1 MRGGADQAEELCTYG
16 RVPPLLQGVLLAVL
30 LLAASALP
38 LRAAGL
44 SGSYEGIGAGAGM
57 SLVLNETGDRIEGAF
72 RPREGLEYRLSG
84 ERSAKGAEGSL
95 VIGGKA
101 SAAFFHL
108 EKRPLG
114 VQFLFIPSNAK
125 GLPDIASAREYS
137 FLNEDARKASSP
149 DYRPAPQGPVDVVR
163 FVDHYTEWSPRD
175 VARQYAALPD
185 DMRALILLYDYA
197 SVDVIWR
204 ICRSGPPNDV
214 FPQAALDELLDR
226 QIADCREIL
235 RLAKKVREEKHFG
248 EFLRRAKFEM
258 QLVRSTVQCARGRM
272 PQAHCADVSAIG
284 GPLILRW
291 QDATVLLGGAARGEA
306 AVSAPPADLPS
317 DLPPDTSVAAGEVV
331 GHAPLPLSRPS
342 LSEIEV
348 SGSVPPADRPD
359 NTGPAHDREAE
370 TPGAEMRTSLSAPLP
385 LARPRR

>member
-1 MRGGADQAEELCTYG
+1 MRGGADQAGEWFSQG
-16 RVPPLLQGVLLAVL
+16 RVPPFLQGVLLAVL

-38 LRAAGL
+38 LSAAGL

-57 SLVLNETGDRIEGAF
+57 SLVLNERGERIEGAF

-95 VIGGKA
+95 IIGGKA

-149 DYRPAPQGPVDVVR
+149 DYRPAPQAPVDVVR
-163 FVDHYTEWSPRD
+163 FVDRYTEWSPRD

-226 QIADCREIL
+226 QTADCREIL
-235 RLAKKVREEKHFG
+235 RLVKDVQDKKHFG

-272 PQAHCADVSAIG
+272 PQARCADVSAIG

-306 AVSAPPADLPS
+306 AVSAPPADLPPDMS
-317 DLPPDTSVAAGEVV
+317 ADTSAGTEEVR
-331 GHAPLPLSRPS
+331 GQAPVPLSRPS
-342 LSEIEV
+342 LSEVES
-348 SGSVPPADRPD
+348 SGSVPPADGPD
-359 NTGPAHDREAE
+359 GAGSAGREVE
-370 TPGAEMRTSLSAPLP
+370 TPGADMRTTLSAPLP

>member
-1 MRGGADQAEELCTYG
+1 M
-16 RVPPLLQGVLLAVL
+16 LAVL

-57 SLVLNETGDRIEGAF
+57 SLVLNETGERIEGAF
-72 RPREGLEYRLSG
+72 RPRQGLEYRLSG

-95 VIGGKA
+95 IIGGKA

-149 DYRPAPQGPVDVVR
+149 DYRPAPQAPVDVVR
-163 FVDHYTEWSPRD
+163 FVDRYTEWSPRD

-214 FPQAALDELLDR
+214 FPQAALNELLDR
-226 QIADCREIL
+226 QTADCREIL
-235 RLAKKVREEKHFG
+235 RLVKDVQDKKHFG

-272 PQAHCADVSAIG
+272 TQARCADVSAIG

-306 AVSAPPADLPS
+306 AATAPPADLPPDMS
-317 DLPPDTSVAAGEVV
+317 ADTSVGTEEVR
-331 GHAPLPLSRPS
+331 GQAPVPLSRPS
-342 LSEIEV
+342 LSGVES

-359 NTGPAHDREAE
+359 GAGSVHDQPANDREAE
-370 TPGAEMRTSLSAPLP
+370 TPGADMRTTLSAPLP